1 MASAVIHLAVANEI
15 NKTLNRNKSKLLIG
29 SIAPDISKFIGEDKT
44 VSHFIKEKDS
54 NIPDMERFLKK
65 YKNNLTDD
73 FVMGYFIHLYT
84 DYLWF
89 KYFVTEIYKET
100 IITKLDGTVIKYD
113 EDMLTFYIYNDY
125 TDLNIKLLDK
135 YDMDLKIFY
144 NSLPEL
150 NDIIKEI
157 PMKKM
162 QIIVDQM
169 GIIIKNSKEKKNYVF
184 NVKNVETFIK
194 TSTELILSK
203 INEII
208 MVLIWKLS
216 SR

>member
-54 NIPDMERFLKK
+54 NIPDIERFLKK
-65 YKNNLTDD
+65 YKNNLSDD

-144 NSLPEL
+144 NDLPEL

-203 INEII
+203 INEINNGVNMETI
-208 MVLIWKLS
+208 K
-216 SR
+216 

>member
-73 FVMGYFIHLYT
+73 FVMGYYIHLYT

-113 EDMLTFYIYNDY
+113 EDMINFYIYNDY

-203 INEII
+203 INEINNGVNMETI
-208 MVLIWKLS
+208 K
-216 SR
+216 

>member
-1 MASAVIHLAVANEI
+1 MASAVIHLAIANEI
-15 NKTLNRNKSKLLIG
+15 NKTLNRNKNKLLIG

-44 VSHFIKEKDS
+44 VSHFIKERGS
-54 NIPDMERFLKK
+54 NIPDIGSFLKK
-65 YKNNLTDD
+65 YKNNLIDD

-135 YDMDLKIFY
+135 YDMDLKIFC

-150 NDIIKEI
+150 NNIIKEI
-157 PMKKM
+157 PMRKL

-184 NVKNVETFIK
+184 NIKNVETFIK

-203 INEII
+203 INEINNGVNMETI
-208 MVLIWKLS
+208 K
-216 SR
+216 